1 MIPQFGISTQRM
13 TQRSE
18 VIYRVVKNLYAH
30 TLGKNLTVTEKAV
43 LVKNGKAEGDDGYLD
58 EVKPL
63 AEAKEE
69 APKKNDDPK
78 PISSKTKFIDAG
90 KPEEVQANFLDD
102 EFMLDDIFEEQD
114 YESLNGKR
122 VIINKF

>member
-1 MIPQFGISTQRM
+1 
-13 TQRSE
+13 
-18 VIYRVVKNLYAH
+18 VVKNLYAH
-30 TLGKNLTVTEKAV
+30 TLGENLTVSGKAG
-43 LVKNGKAEGDDGYLD
+43 LVGNGKAKGDDGYLD
-58 EVKPL
+58 EANPVAK
-63 AEAKEE
+63 AKEE

-78 PISSKTKFIDAG
+78 PISSKPKFIDAG

-122 VIINKF
+122 VKINKF

>member
-58 EVKPL
+58 KVKPL